1 MLEKDI
7 EPEVEVFVNEVN
19 LELAASNFKAFLVKK
34 GFTVYESPVTVFIGG
49 DTRPSTEPLL
59 ELLGQGVKSQGGNP
73 LNFHL
78 TTTPQLQFY
87 GKDEDIKFT
96 LQT

>member
-7 EPEVEVFVNEVN
+7 EPEVEQFVNDEDLVR
-19 LELAASNFKAFLVKK
+19 AANNFKAFLVKK
-34 GFTVYESPVTVFIGG
+34 GLTVYEAPVTVFIGG

-59 ELLGQGVKSQGGNP
+59 NLLSEGIKSQGGNA

-87 GKDEDIKFT
+87 GISLFYVSVPS
-96 LQT
+96 